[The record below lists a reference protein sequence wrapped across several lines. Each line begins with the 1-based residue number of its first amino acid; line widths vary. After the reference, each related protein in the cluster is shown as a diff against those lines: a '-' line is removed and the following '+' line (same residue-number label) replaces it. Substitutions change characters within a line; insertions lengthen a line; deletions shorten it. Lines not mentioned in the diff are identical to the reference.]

1 MEKSLVITQTLKG
14 EIPVLSIAGR
24 LDAANAPEAE
34 QALASLMEEGK
45 RRIVIDAGSLAY
57 ISSAGLR
64 VLIAAKKRLSPQG
77 GDIRL
82 AGLQPPV
89 RNVFAIAGFDRI
101 FAIYDDAAAAVQSF
115 S

>member
-1 MEKSLVITQTLKG
+1 MEKSLVITQDLHG

-34 QALASLMEEGK
+34 QALASLMEGG
-45 RRIVIDAGSLAY
+45 RHRIVVDAASLAY

-64 VLIAAKKRLSPQG
+64 VLIAAKKRLSPRG

-82 AGLQPPV
+82 AALQPPV
-89 RNVFAIAGFDRI
+89 KSVFAIAGFDRI